1 MINVDQGVN
10 VSKEEI
16 NKAIRKLGLGGAM
29 NDLIGKDEPGWYKDF
44 LLGIKCGIAAQKI
57 VR

>member
-1 MINVDQGVN
+1 MEQGVN
-10 VSKEEI
+10 VSEEEI

-29 NDLIGKDEPGWYKDF
+29 NNLIGKNEPGWYKDF

>member
-1 MINVDQGVN
+1 MEQDIN

-16 NKAIRKLGLGGAM
+16 NKTIRKLGLGGAM
-29 NDLIGKDEPGWYKDF
+29 NDLIGKNESGWYKDF